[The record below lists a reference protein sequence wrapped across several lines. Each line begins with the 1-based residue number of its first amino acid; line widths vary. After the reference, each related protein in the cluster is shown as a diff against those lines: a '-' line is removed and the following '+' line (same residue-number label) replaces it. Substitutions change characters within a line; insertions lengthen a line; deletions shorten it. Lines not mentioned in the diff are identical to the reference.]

1 VTAVEES
8 AAVGPAETPG
18 VVVAPNRLKRT
29 VLLTARIVFTLAIAA
44 AVAYATISQ
53 WSDVRAYL
61 SSLSWGRLVAALIMA
76 LLGAGAAT
84 MAWRASLAA
93 IGHRITPRSA
103 SQIYLIGM
111 LAKYLPGSV
120 WAFVLQME
128 LGKRANLPRSR
139 PFIASLMLTG
149 LNVTVALPIGLFALP
164 ALFDVSKA
172 LAIAV
177 LVLIPVSLVCAYPP
191 LLTWLLRRVLKL
203 VRRPTLDQPLTWRA
217 LGPVL
222 AWSTTMYVALG
233 LHLWLLADGA
243 AGPGLGGLMASMGA
257 MSVGLSLGMMAFLA
271 PSGLGAREAII
282 VAALLPSSSAGV
294 ALGIALA
301 SRLILT
307 ASDLLAAGVAATSLR
322 RLPRAVTSEAQPSE
336 A

>member
-1 VTAVEES
+1 MTAVDES
-8 AAVGPAETPG
+8 AVVGPAVDAPS
-18 VVVAPNRLKRT
+18 VVVAPNRLKRLA
-29 VLLTARIVFTLAIAA
+29 LLTVRIAFTLAIAA
-44 AVAYATISQ
+44 AVAYATVSQ
-53 WSDVRAYL
+53 WSEVRAYL
-61 SSLSWGRLVAALIMA
+61 SSLSWGRLVSALGFA

-93 IGHRITPRSA
+93 IGHRVTPKSA

-128 LGKRANLPRSR
+128 LGKRASLPRSR

-149 LNVTVALPIGLFALP
+149 LSITVALPIGLFALP
-164 ALFDVSKA
+164 ALFDVSKF

-177 LVLIPVSLVCAYPP
+177 LVLIPVSLICAYPP
-191 LLTWLLRRVLKL
+191 LLTWLLRRVLKI
-203 VRRPTLDQPLTWRA
+203 VRRPTLDTPLTWRA
-217 LGPVL
+217 VGTVL
-222 AWSTTMYVALG
+222 AWAGLMYVLLG

-243 AGPGLGGLMASMGA
+243 AGPGLSGLMASMGA

-307 ASDLLAAGVAATSLR
+307 ASDLLAAGIAATSLR
-322 RLPRAVTSEAQPSE
+322 RVPRPVPSE

>member
-1 VTAVEES
+1 MGHS
-8 AAVGPAETPG
+8 IRP
-18 VVVAPNRLKRT
+18 RT
-29 VLLTARIVFTLAIAA
+29 
-44 AVAYATISQ
+44 
-53 WSDVRAYL
+53 
-61 SSLSWGRLVAALIMA
+61 
-76 LLGAGAAT
+76 
-84 MAWRASLAA
+84 
-93 IGHRITPRSA
+93 A

-139 PFIASLMLTG
+139 PFMASLMLTG
-149 LNVTVALPIGLFALP
+149 LNLTVALPIGLLALP
-164 ALFDVSKA
+164 ALLDVSRA

-177 LVLIPVSLVCAYPP
+177 MVLIPVSLICAFPP
-191 LLTWLLRRVLKL
+191 VLTWLMNRVLKI
-203 VRRPTLDQPLTWRA
+203 VRRPTLEAALTWRA
-217 LGPVL
+217 LAPVYGWAAVMFVL
-222 AWSTTMYVALG
+222 LG

-243 AGPGLGGLMASMGA
+243 AGPGLSGLTGSLGA
-257 MSVGLSLGMMAFLA
+257 MSVGVSLGMLAFLA

-307 ASDLLAAGVAATSLR
+307 ASDLIAAGLAASSLR
-322 RLPRAVTSEAQPSE
+322 RVPRPVPSE